1 MPRRHAGHPGAPG
14 WHRFP
19 VHLLLGWRGLRQ
31 GEAER
36 SKGFGLRGWFASP
49 GLNGAIW
56 FLNCVCFLEL
66 RAISDLAGS
75 LLMGDSTTGRG
86 SSCCGPSSAAFR
98 MGCKGSVSA
107 GSVPQEQGE
116 AALKDLCL
124 VVWFA
129 LGQRW

>member
-1 MPRRHAGHPGAPG
+1 M
-14 WHRFP
+14 
-19 VHLLLGWRGLRQ
+19 
-31 GEAER
+31 
-36 SKGFGLRGWFASP
+36 
-49 GLNGAIW
+49 
-56 FLNCVCFLEL
+56 NCVCFSVP
-66 RAISDLAGS
+66 RAVPDLAGS

-86 SSCCGPSSAAFR
+86 NSCCGPSSALFR

-129 LGQRW
+129 LGQHW